1 LSSPKTKVKSSV
13 NRQVKSA
20 ISAVRDFLAGRSGE
34 VKVAGSADKGV
45 RQVVAAE
52 LLAAMSGREA
62 EETAGGNAENVS
74 SGVPPQKS
82 PRDSKDAKNVTR
94 EDPQQVSPSTA
105 EATAPQTGET
115 TAAEQ
120 ETARPET
127 ERARQVFLEH
137 GYFDEAV
144 QDLRAAKSSAERAA
158 AARALGLVG
167 SGRGTPHL
175 IAAMFDEDPEV
186 RSAAEEALAQIGD
199 PTAFNDPAMA
209 LLISEKEMEEL
220 KAANAL
226 LSAQN
231 STVEE
236 VASTNSKVQ
245 EQGGQI
251 DQRSGAGTQA
261 ERLGRGSCTTAKS
274 RKTRTAGKA
283 PEVVSAK
290 STIEEAQEFAPQPIQ
305 QEMVHDAIAVREEDQ
320 LLQEERSVRD
330 TVQQLELQLI
340 ESAEARKKLENE
352 TRSRTEQE
360 AKLRAEAV
368 TRRREE
374 EQVRNRADEEAER
387 FRAQLRA
394 EAEARRREEEEQRQR
409 FDEESERLRSQENE
423 ALRAQQ
429 EARLAA
435 ETEAHRFAEQESRMR
450 IEAVE
455 LRLAAE
461 ELARQRTALETARRE
476 ASETAQ
482 LAEATLAREEAEARH
497 KAELERLRNE
507 EEALHTSV
515 EEVALRRSQVEAA
528 RQDAAAEIERL
539 RDEQAQLVA
548 AEASRRAEAERMRRD
563 AEDRNRAE
571 QEQLLLEMEGLRHV
585 TEEVS
590 QRRAEVAAAREKAD
604 EDAQQLLAAQERMRA
619 AAEVRAQAE
628 EERLQVE
635 AEINQR
641 VETEQRLLA
650 EARRHAQEEQER
662 LDEETRRRKEEEQR
676 RLAELEVARTK
687 AEIEAKQRAEKEH
700 QILSQIDSLRI
711 ADAETRKRIEEAEVR
726 RRAAEEAYRLV
737 AEKVQRVEAEAHV
750 RAKEEE
756 QILAKLEA
764 ERRTVAVEAQARAAQ
779 EKRIKEEI
787 ELFRRL
793 EEEERPR
800 IESATLQR
808 AEAEARLQQQK
819 ERLKSEEEARLRA
832 EDQLNVM
839 GQYHGIATEHAGAS
853 DWREGDIA
861 KGAAARLGSTDEL
874 VTALPRK
881 AEMREPEQATIPVDN
896 EALSDVPP
904 TVSVYLNSVDP
915 YKRAAAVA
923 ELARSHSKDAFSLI
937 ANCFDDHSPQVRN
950 AAARAL
956 RKLEP
961 NRSVDLFNRVLEG
974 GSIERRRNIGR
985 AIAASGVAAE
995 AIDNLVSES
1004 REDTYNALSIL
1015 FVMAK
1020 TGEVQPLVKA
1030 IEEHHN
1036 DEISKAI
1043 IKLLTLS
1050 GQSELADAA
1059 LKRRVNGRQANA

>member
-1 LSSPKTKVKSSV
+1 
-13 NRQVKSA
+13 
-20 ISAVRDFLAGRSGE
+20 
-34 VKVAGSADKGV
+34 
-45 RQVVAAE
+45 
-52 LLAAMSGREA
+52 MSGRET
-62 EETAGGNAENVS
+62 EEIARTNAEPVN
-74 SGVPPQKS
+74 SGASQQK
-82 PRDSKDAKNVTR
+82 PARATKKVIR
-94 EDPQQVSPSTA
+94 EDPQQVSASAA
-105 EATAPQTGET
+105 EAPAAPDTEAT
-115 TAAEQ
+115 FAEQ
-120 ETARPET
+120 ETVRQET
-127 ERARQVFLEH
+127 ERARQLFLEH

-186 RSAAEEALAQIGD
+186 RTAAEEALARIGD
-199 PTAFNDPAMA
+199 PNASNDVVTPVLNNETDMEASIVADALQTAQSP
-209 LLISEKEMEEL
+209 EE
-220 KAANAL
+220 AV
-226 LSAQN
+226 SA
-231 STVEE
+231 
-236 VASTNSKVQ
+236 NSKPQ
-245 EQGGQI
+245 EQVGLVEPRGG
-251 DQRSGAGTQA
+251 DGTQL
-261 ERLGRGSCTTAKS
+261 ESVGRGSRAGGKS
-274 RKTRTAGKA
+274 RKTRTPSKA
-283 PEVVSAK
+283 AEVMSAK
-290 STIEEAQEFAPQPIQ
+290 STVEEVQETDSQLIERGVVDDSLVA
-305 QEMVHDAIAVREEDQ
+305 REEDQ
-320 LLQEERSVRD
+320 LLLEERAARD
-330 TVQQLELQLI
+330 TVQQLERQLI
-340 ESAEARKKLENE
+340 ESADARKRLENE

-368 TRRREE
+368 ARRLEE
-374 EQVRNRADEEAER
+374 EELRKLADEEAER
-387 FRAQLRA
+387 LRSQLRA
-394 EAEARRREEEEQRQR
+394 EALARRREEEDLRKR
-409 FDEESERLRSQENE
+409 ADEETERLRSRENE
-423 ALRAQQ
+423 ALEAEQA
-429 EARLAA
+429 ARLTA
-435 ETEAHRFAEQESRMR
+435 ETEAHRLAGEESRMR
-450 IEAVE
+450 LEVVE
-455 LRLAAE
+455 LRLGAE
-461 ELARQRTALETARRE
+461 ELARQRGALETARKE
-476 ASETAQ
+476 AAEAAR
-482 LAEATLAREEAEARH
+482 LAEATRAREEAEARH
-497 KAELERLRNE
+497 KAELERLRSE

-515 EEVALRRSQVEAA
+515 EEVALRRSQVDVS
-528 RQDAAAEIERL
+528 RQEAAAEIERL
-539 RDEQAQLVA
+539 RNEQALLAA
-548 AEASRRAEAERMRRD
+548 AEASRRAEAERMRRE

-585 TEEVS
+585 TEEIS
-590 QRRAEVAAAREKAD
+590 LRRAEVAAAREKAD

-619 AAEVRAQAE
+619 AAEVRTQAE

-650 EARRHAQEEQER
+650 EARRHSQEEQER
-662 LDEETRRRKEEEQR
+662 LNEETRRRKEEEQR

-687 AEIEAKQRAEKEH
+687 AEIESKQRAEKEQ

-756 QILAKLEA
+756 QILAKLES

-800 IESATLQR
+800 IEAATLQR

-819 ERLKSEEEARLRA
+819 ERLKTEEDARLKEEE
-832 EDQLNVM
+832 QLNAL
-839 GQYHGIATEHAGAS
+839 GQYHGIAIEHAGAAE
-853 DWREGDIA
+853 WREVDIA
-861 KGAAARLGSTDEL
+861 KGPIAEAASTDEL
-874 VTALPRK
+874 VTALPTNLEAR
-881 AEMREPEQATIPVDN
+881 APEQVTI
-896 EALSDVPP
+896 SDSDAASAVPP
-904 TVSVYLNSVDP
+904 TVAVYLNSVDP

-961 NRSVDLFNRVLEG
+961 NRSVDLFNRALEG
-974 GSIERRRNIGR
+974 GSAERRRNIGR

-1059 LKRRVNGRQANA
+1059 LKRRVNGRQATA

>member
-1 LSSPKTKVKSSV
+1 V

-20 ISAVRDFLAGRSGE
+20 IGAVRDFLAGRSGE
-34 VKVAGSADKGV
+34 VKVANSADKDL

-62 EETAGGNAENVS
+62 EEMARRNAENASSVVS
-74 SGVPPQKS
+74 TQKS
-82 PRDSKDAKNVTR
+82 LREAKNPKKATR
-94 EDPQQVSPSTA
+94 EDPGQISSSIA
-105 EATAPQTGET
+105 ETSAPAVIET
-115 TAAEQ
+115 TSEEQ
-120 ETARPET
+120 ETAGQET
-127 ERARQVFLEH
+127 ERARQLFLEH

-186 RSAAEEALAQIGD
+186 RNAAEEALAQIGD
-199 PTAFNDPAMA
+199 TTASNDPGTV
-209 LLISEKEMEEL
+209 LLTSEQEMEQL
-220 KAANAL
+220 QAADAL
-226 LSAQN
+226 QPAQGP
-231 STVEE
+231 TVEA
-236 VASTNSKVQ
+236 VTSTTSKVQ
-245 EQGGQI
+245 DRGRQF
-251 DQRSGAGTQA
+251 DQRSGTDTQA
-261 ERLGRGSCTTAKS
+261 ERLGRGSRATGKS

-290 STIEEAQEFAPQPIQ
+290 STVGETQEFGPQ
-305 QEMVHDAIAVREEDQ
+305 AIPQVIVLDSLASSEENQ
-320 LLQEERSVRD
+320 LLQEERAVRD
-330 TVQQLELQLI
+330 TVQQLERQLI

-352 TRSRTEQE
+352 TRSRTERE

-368 TRRREE
+368 NRRREE
-374 EQVRNRADEEAER
+374 KELRNRADEETER
-387 FRAQLRA
+387 LRSQLRA
-394 EAEARRREEEEQRQR
+394 EAASRRREEEELRQR
-409 FDEESERLRSQENE
+409 ADEESERLRSQENE
-423 ALRAQQ
+423 ALAAEQA
-429 EARLAA
+429 ARLIA

-450 IEAVE
+450 LDAVE

-461 ELARQRTALETARRE
+461 ELARQRTTLETARRE
-476 ASETAQ
+476 AAASAQ
-482 LAEATLAREEAEARH
+482 LAEATRAREEAEARH
-497 KAELERLRNE
+497 RAELERLRSE
-507 EEALHTSV
+507 EEFLRTSV
-515 EEVALRRSQVEAA
+515 EEVALRRSQVETSRHEAS
-528 RQDAAAEIERL
+528 AEIERL
-539 RDEQAQLVA
+539 REEQARLAA
-548 AEASRRAEAERMRRD
+548 AEAARRAEAERMRRD

-585 TEEVS
+585 AEEVS
-590 QRRAEVAAAREKAD
+590 LRRAEVAAAREKAD

-619 AAEVRAQAE
+619 AAEVRAQDE

-687 AEIEAKQRAEKEH
+687 AEIESKQRAEKEQH
-700 QILSQIDSLRI
+700 ILSQIDSLRI

-800 IESATLQR
+800 IEVATLQR
-808 AEAEARLQQQK
+808 AETEARLQQQK
-819 ERLKSEEEARLRA
+819 DRLKAEEEARLRA
-832 EDQLNVM
+832 EEQVNLI
-839 GQYHGIATEHAGAS
+839 GQYHDTATAQPGYT
-853 DWREGDIA
+853 DWREGSIA
-861 KGAAARLGSTDEL
+861 KGATARSITTDEL
-874 VTALPRK
+874 VTALPQK
-881 AEMREPEQATIPVDN
+881 VEAGVAEPAATSGDN
-896 EALSDVPP
+896 ETISSLPP

-923 ELARSHSKDAFSLI
+923 ELARSHSKDAFGLI
-937 ANCFDDHSPQVRN
+937 ANCFDDQSPQVRN

-961 NRSVDLFNRVLEG
+961 NRSVDLFNRALEG
-974 GSIERRRNIGR
+974 GSAERRRNIGR

-1036 DEISKAI
+1036 DEISRAI

-1059 LKRRVNGRQANA
+1059 LKRRVNGRQASA

>member
-1 LSSPKTKVKSSV
+1 MAS
-13 NRQVKSA
+13 
-20 ISAVRDFLAGRSGE
+20 
-34 VKVAGSADKGV
+34 SADKDL

-62 EETAGGNAENVS
+62 EEMAGHSTENVNSAVS
-74 SGVPPQKS
+74 SQKS
-82 PRDSKDAKNVTR
+82 VRDPKEAKKATH
-94 EDPQQVSPSTA
+94 EDPQQISSS
-105 EATAPQTGET
+105 
-115 TAAEQ
+115 AAEPSAPAVIQ
-120 ETARPET
+120 ATSSEEETARQET
-127 ERARQVFLEH
+127 ERARQLFLEH

-199 PTAFNDPAMA
+199 PTASSDPASA
-209 LLISEKEMEEL
+209 PLINEQEIEQL
-220 KAANAL
+220 KAADAL
-226 LSAQN
+226 QSAQA

-245 EQGGQI
+245 DLAAQV
-251 DQRSGAGTQA
+251 DQRSGPDTQV
-261 ERLGRGSCTTAKS
+261 ERFGRGSRATGKS
-274 RKTRTAGKA
+274 RKTRSASKT

-290 STIEEAQEFAPQPIQ
+290 SPVEEVQGTGTQLIQ
-305 QEMVHDAIAVREEDQ
+305 QGVVDDSLAASEENQ
-320 LLQEERSVRD
+320 LLQEERAVRD
-330 TVQQLELQLI
+330 TVQQLESQLI
-340 ESAEARKKLENE
+340 ESAETRKKLENE

-360 AKLRAEAV
+360 AKLRAGAV

-374 EQVRNRADEEAER
+374 EELRNRDDEEAER
-387 FRAQLRA
+387 LRSQLRA
-394 EAEARRREEEEQRQR
+394 EAVARRREEEELRQR
-409 FDEESERLRSQENE
+409 ADEESERLRSQENE
-423 ALRAQQ
+423 ALAAEQG
-429 EARLAA
+429 ARLTT
-435 ETEAHRFAEQESRMR
+435 ETEAHRLAEQESRMR

-461 ELARQRTALETARRE
+461 ELARQRTALERARRE
-476 ASETAQ
+476 AAEAAQ
-482 LAEATLAREEAEARH
+482 LAEAKRTREEAEARH
-497 KAELERLRNE
+497 NSELERLRSE
-507 EEALHTSV
+507 EEALRTSV
-515 EEVALRRSQVEAA
+515 EEVALRRSQVDAGRQEAST
-528 RQDAAAEIERL
+528 EIELL
-539 RDEQAQLVA
+539 REEQAQLAA
-548 AEASRRAEAERMRRD
+548 AEAARRAEAERLRRD
-563 AEDRNRAE
+563 AEDKNRAE
-571 QEQLLLEMEGLRHV
+571 QEQLLLDMEGSRHV
-585 TEEVS
+585 AEEVS
-590 QRRAEVAAAREKAD
+590 RRRSEVAVAREKAD

-687 AEIEAKQRAEKEH
+687 AEIESKQRVEKEH

-800 IESATLQR
+800 IEVATLQR

-819 ERLKSEEEARLRA
+819 DRLKVEEEARLRA
-832 EDQLNVM
+832 EDQLNLI
-839 GQYHGIATEHAGAS
+839 GQYRNTATAQPAHDPE
-853 DWREGDIA
+853 WREGGMA
-861 KGAAARLGSTDEL
+861 KAATASLVSTDEL
-874 VTALPRK
+874 VTTLPQRVD
-881 AEMREPEQATIPVDN
+881 AGVPEQATISVDN
-896 EALSDVPP
+896 EAISSVPP

-961 NRSVDLFNRVLEG
+961 TRSVDLFNRALEG
-974 GSIERRRNIGR
+974 GSAERRRNIGR